1 MRKHVLITAMVFCLA
16 LAGCEG
22 HRNGPVVA
30 RESGNTETTN
40 ERLHTA
46 AKQAIADGNAD
57 EALIFY
63 EELYRKDS
71 RDPETALN
79 YAYVLRKTGNAQ
91 RAVLV
96 LAPFV
101 NAEHKKQDDK
111 KAEPVDPLLL
121 LEHASSTLEM
131 GRFEQADSLLQ
142 DMLEAPNTVDLD
154 PQILNLIGV
163 SMDARG
169 MHTVAEE
176 YYREALDAWQG
187 QPITVMNNL
196 ALNLTHQG
204 YFDEALNLLRK
215 AYVMAP
221 DREIIA
227 ANIDLVTDLHDS
239 IQAKPKS
246 LE

>member
-1 MRKHVLITAMVFCLA
+1 MRKPILMTAMVFCLA
-16 LAGCEG
+16 LAGCEAHIDG
-22 HRNGPVVA
+22 QPTA
-30 RESGNTETTN
+30 RQSENTETTN
-40 ERLHTA
+40 ERLETA
-46 AKQAIADGNAD
+46 AKQAITDGNTD
-57 EALIFY
+57 EALISY
-63 EELYRKDS
+63 EKLYRQDS
-71 RDPETALN
+71 RDPQTALN
-79 YAYVLRKTGNAQ
+79 YAYVLRKTGNAE

-101 NAEHKKQDDK
+101 DAKDK
-111 KAEPVDPLLL
+111 KSADPVDPLIL

-131 GRFEQADSLLQ
+131 GRFKEAEGLLQ
-142 DMLEAPNTVDLD
+142 DMLDSPDTVELD

-163 SMDARG
+163 SMDAQG

-176 YYREALDAWQG
+176 YYREALEAWQG

-204 YFDEALNLLRK
+204 YFDEALTLLRK

-221 DREIIA
+221 ERDIIA
-227 ANIDLVTDLHDS
+227 ANIDLVTDLHKN
-239 IQAKPKS
+239 IQSKPKS